1 MNSQLIRSLIEL
13 QSLSQFQIGPKTS
26 SVDSVWSKMFEEALQ
41 SFIKPVDASSDHNLR
56 PMELN
61 SAVMMKTPLMETTP
75 TISTDNQYGTYI
87 NKAAAKYDLDPGLIE
102 AVIKQESSFNTLSTS
117 PAGAMG
123 LMQLMP
129 KTAEALGVR
138 NPYNPEENI
147 MGGAKYLRQMID
159 RYDGNIQNALAAYNA
174 GPGNVDR
181 YDGIPPFT
189 ETKSYVS
196 KVMSNYHRA

>member
-26 SVDSVWSKMFEEALQ
+26 SVDSPWSRMFEEALQ
-41 SFIKPVDASSDHNLR
+41 SFIKPDTATSDNNMK

-61 SAVMMKTPLMETTP
+61 SAVMMKNPLTDKTP
-75 TISTDNQYGTYI
+75 TISTNNQYRTYI
-87 NKAAAKYDLDPGLIE
+87 NKAAAKYNLDPNLIE
-102 AVIKQESSFNTLSTS
+102 AVIKQESSFNALSTS

-129 KTAEALGVR
+129 KTAEGLGVR

-147 MGGAKYLRQMID
+147 MGGAKYLRQMLN

-181 YDGIPPFT
+181 YNGIPPFS
-189 ETKSYVS
+189 ETKGYVS
-196 KVMSNYHRA
+196 KVMSNYQRT

>member
-13 QSLSQFQIGPKTS
+13 QSLSQFHIGPKTS
-26 SVDSVWSKMFEEALQ
+26 SVDSAWSKMLEEALQ
-41 SFIKPVDASSDHNLR
+41 SFIKQDAVLSGNDTKPMGLNL
-56 PMELN
+56 P
-61 SAVMMKTPLMETTP
+61 VMMTNPLMETTP
-75 TISTDNQYGTYI
+75 TISTDNQYRTYI
-87 NKAAAKYDLDPGLIE
+87 NKAAAKYNLDPNLIE
-102 AVIKQESSFNTLSTS
+102 AIIKQESSFNALSTS

-129 KTAEALGVR
+129 KTAEGLGVR

-147 MGGAKYLRQMID
+147 MGGAKYLRQMLD

-181 YDGIPPFT
+181 YNGIPPFT
-189 ETKSYVS
+189 ETKNYVR
-196 KVMSNYHRA
+196 KVMSNYQRA